1 MSIER
6 ASIKAVPKPWG
17 STDLRPWSNLAQN
30 RSPIG
35 ELWFERAAASAS
47 EPALL
52 LKLLFTTQPLSIQV
66 HPDDEYARS
75 VGLPHGKTEAWYIV
89 AAAPDARIALGLEH
103 IVPVSKLRAAIEDG
117 SIAEL
122 VHWQHVQRDEA
133 VLVPAGTIHAIG
145 AGLVIAEIQQRSDA
159 TFRLFDY
166 GSHRELHVEDAARAA
181 FTGPALPQI
190 APTQLSMARR
200 LLAVSPYF
208 VFERVDLP
216 ASSSWEFDLEG
227 EGWVLALSGE
237 ATFASSPL
245 SAGEAIFV
253 DSQSVSVHAGDRG
266 LNGLIAYVGTRPSAT
281 LLRCVDSAADHA
293 VDDHPPETQEA
304 LQ

>member
-1 MSIER
+1 VSIER

-145 AGLVIAEIQQRSDA
+145 AGLVIAEIQQHSNA

-166 GSHRELHVEDAARAA
+166 GSRRELHVDDAIAAA
-181 FTGPALPQI
+181 FAGPALPQI
-190 APTQLSMARR
+190 APTQLSVARR
-200 LLAVSPYF
+200 ILVVSPYF
-208 VFERVDLP
+208 VLERVDLP
-216 ASSSWEFDLEG
+216 GSSGWELNVEG
-227 EGWVLALSGE
+227 EGWVLALEGESTIGGIPVSTGE
-237 ATFASSPL
+237 ALFM
-245 SAGEAIFV
+245 
-253 DSQSVSVHAGDRG
+253 DSESVNVRVGDCGFSG
-266 LNGLIAYVGTRPSAT
+266 LVAYVAAKHSSA
-281 LLRCVDSAADHA
+281 LLRCLDGTADRLAADHR
-293 VDDHPPETQEA
+293 PETQEA
-304 LQ
+304 LP